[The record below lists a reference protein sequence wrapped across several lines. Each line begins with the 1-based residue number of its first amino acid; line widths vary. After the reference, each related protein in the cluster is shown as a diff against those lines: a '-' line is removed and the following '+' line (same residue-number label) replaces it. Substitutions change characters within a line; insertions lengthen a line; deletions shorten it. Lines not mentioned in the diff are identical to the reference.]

1 MRARLSTWRSA
12 RSTTLVIPKVGQNG
26 QRTVAHGWQ
35 VHRGGT
41 DRHDPCDALAASGLQ
56 HSEVADGVG
65 EPSRGLRGGKVGNVA
80 RGREIHADDV
90 VAGVGES
97 LSIARAVHPGAGHS
111 VSCRPAGRP
120 AADVAGGASFDHAGL
135 T

>member
-1 MRARLSTWRSA
+1 M
-12 RSTTLVIPKVGQNG
+12 GQNG

-65 EPSRGLRGGKVGNVA
+65 APSRGLRGGKVGNVA

-97 LSIARAVHPGAGHS
+97 LSIARAVHPGAP
-111 VSCRPAGRP
+111 VTACPVVRPAVRP
-120 AADVAGGASFDHAGL
+120 RTSPVERASITRA
-135 T
+135 